1 MPKPTSE
8 ELDTAIIEAK
18 KMREGNND
26 PAFIAKA
33 FLSHNYRIRHLEE
46 VLKIADRYI
55 NMGMHEHLHT
65 ELLQAIEKAKDAE
78 SHTSQH
84 ERESFGLE

>member
-1 MPKPTSE
+1 MPKPSIE
-8 ELDTAIIEAK
+8 ELDTAIKKAK
-18 KMREGNND
+18 AMREGNDD
-26 PAFIAKA
+26 PSFVAKTL
-33 FLSHNYRIRHLEE
+33 LSHNYRIRHLEE

-65 ELLQAIEKAKDAE
+65 ELLQAIENAKDAE
-78 SHTSQH
+78 YHTSQH